1 MNYLNIFMSWSGWL
15 NIGSWLNI
23 GISVI
28 GGIRIVTTMTPNKT
42 RNKFF
47 NGILQIL
54 NLLSLAV
61 GKNKVA

>member
-1 MNYLNIFMSWSGWL
+1 MSYYNIFMSWSGWF

-23 GISVI
+23 GITVI
-28 GGIRIVTTMTPNKT
+28 GGFRIVTTMTPNKT
-42 RNKFF
+42 GNKFL